1 MPWLPRQESK
11 TWGAA
16 RRGQRERPTGTG
28 LQPVGYSALTPWEGL
43 PESPQPRGLL
53 SVSDKGGRRGTP
65 ITDSPRLPCSSQGLE
80 GLPFVNPQELMFIE
94 YLLCIMFLFSS
105 S

>member
-16 RRGQRERPTGTG
+16 RRGWRERPTGTG
-28 LQPVGYSALTPWEGL
+28 PATSGILSAQPMGGL
-43 PESPQPRGLL
+43 SESPQARALRPVTREMGGGHPLQGLTHTPRSLL
-53 SVSDKGGRRGTP
+53 
-65 ITDSPRLPCSSQGLE
+65 GLE
-80 GLPFVNPQELMFIE
+80 GLPSVNPQELMFIE
-94 YLLCIMFLFSS
+94 YLLCIRFLFSS